1 MVRYVFLLIKLVKL
15 QSTAITAALVGLEII
30 SQIISSS
37 QKNWHFTPFKK
48 RTVCVSEPIM
58 NREAVLGV

>member
-1 MVRYVFLLIKLVKL
+1 MIKICYASMVRYVFLLIKLVKL

-37 QKNWHFTPFKK
+37 QKN
-48 RTVCVSEPIM
+48 
-58 NREAVLGV
+58 